1 MEDDI
6 HAFYKLNVYGKIVI
20 NEKEVWYDCIIDISS
35 KLGIAKL
42 YVTEWRNKDN
52 PQKDFTELTV
62 PISKFHINYQ
72 ELEQ

>member
-20 NEKEVWYDCIIDISS
+20 NEKEVWYGCIIDISS

-52 PQKDFTELTV
+52 LQKEFTELTV